1 MLTGMLVLDEIFTLV
16 FCLFSFLLRW
26 ALYLFLLLEK
36 FPGVMQAF
44 EHLLQ
49 RELICF
55 ADNRGHTQS
64 IEFRPAKLLI
74 TSHELHHGLKA
85 YRSCPVSC
93 YHISDL
99 VLRHLVLKILKFD
112 CNMLTTICKLH
123 VNS

>member
-1 MLTGMLVLDEIFTLV
+1 
-16 FCLFSFLLRW
+16 
-26 ALYLFLLLEK
+26 
-36 FPGVMQAF
+36 MQAF

-55 ADNRGHTQS
+55 TDNRGHNQS
-64 IEFRPAKLLI
+64 VEFRPVKLLI

-93 YHISDL
+93 YHKSDL
-99 VLRHLVLKILKFD
+99 MLRHLLLTNWKFD
-112 CNMLTTICKLH
+112 CNVLSTIYRLH